1 MIRNYFQKKCF
12 IAAFQSLRGKLH
24 FFYPFYGTE
33 NSKLNFL
40 DLFLI
45 SSKLFIRYRHFNS
58 CKNFLVH
65 TSNRQK
71 TMLEKCRDM
80 GLSTFTS
87 MNLTQNKRTLARK
100 SQVVPMFQKFSV
112 LSGDQI
118 QEALRFIYLRFSL
131 KKTTLSVLV

>member
-1 MIRNYFQKKCF
+1 MRNYFQNKCF
-12 IAAFQSLRGKLH
+12 KAAFQSLSGKLH
-24 FFYPFYGTE
+24 FFCPFYGSE

-65 TSNRQK
+65 TSNKQK
-71 TMLEKCRDM
+71 NVLEKCGEM

-87 MNLTQNKRTLARK
+87 MN
-100 SQVVPMFQKFSV
+100 
-112 LSGDQI
+112 
-118 QEALRFIYLRFSL
+118 
-131 KKTTLSVLV
+131 